1 MSAAIFSIHASHHE
15 SLCSSTMSQGSR
27 GHGTD
32 GEELVLTRCTPL
44 WGGVGKAEVL
54 KNIYNMKEFGEDPV
68 PETVLVTPL
77 LIGT

>member
-1 MSAAIFSIHASHHE
+1 
-15 SLCSSTMSQGSR
+15 
-27 GHGTD
+27 
-32 GEELVLTRCTPL
+32 
-44 WGGVGKAEVL
+44 VGKAEVL